1 MSQLQLSLYS
11 ARCHA
16 STFPLDIDKAV
27 ASPEALKSRLSRC
40 GCLHKKTTF
49 TFLQYSNFIH
59 ARKIARMARRPHI
72 TFSLPFSLILLILS
86 VTIVAQDDD
95 EPTSSASQVSTAFT
109 EAVTGLT
116 MERFFGART
125 TFGFAMTMPETPV
138 DSFIGQMSFPL
149 INDAGWGAIGLTG
162 DMENNFFLAAWSDG
176 AGGVMAS
183 FRQGTNEDNP
193 PEVVGNFAVRP
204 IAEATAVNDSFLTF
218 TFLCEGCM
226 DSALGLG
233 AEATG
238 ADGVMGWALSEQA
251 VADQGSPDA
260 QLGFHERGFGPFTMR
275 LGQARSASFEAVAA
289 QAGAPV
295 QSSGNASPVAL
306 NVAGG
311 ESEGEGEDED
321 EGGEGGGGGNS
332 VGGQSDDQEED
343 DD

>member
-1 MSQLQLSLYS
+1 
-11 ARCHA
+11 
-16 STFPLDIDKAV
+16 
-27 ASPEALKSRLSRC
+27 
-40 GCLHKKTTF
+40 
-49 TFLQYSNFIH
+49 
-59 ARKIARMARRPHI
+59 MARQPLI
-72 TFSLPFSLILLILS
+72 GVFLPFSLILLILS
-86 VTIVAQDDD
+86 ATIVAQDDD
-95 EPTSSASQVSTAFT
+95 EPTSSAAQVSTAFT
-109 EAVTGLT
+109 EAATGLT

-149 INDAGWGAIGLTG
+149 VNGAGWGAIGLTG
-162 DMENNFFLAAWSDG
+162 DMENNFFLAAWADG

-183 FRQGTNEDNP
+183 FRQGTNEDDP

-204 IAEATAVNDSFLTF
+204 IAEATAVNNSFLTF

-251 VADQGSPDA
+251 VANQGSPDG

-275 LGQARSASFEAVAA
+275 LGQARSTSFEAVAA
-289 QAGAPV
+289 QAGTPV
-295 QSSGNASPVAL
+295 QASGNASPVAL

-311 ESEGEGEDED
+311 ESEGEDED
-321 EGGEGGGGGNS
+321 DDSEGAGGGTS
-332 VGGQSDDQEED
+332 SGGQSDDQEEED

>member
-1 MSQLQLSLYS
+1 
-11 ARCHA
+11 
-16 STFPLDIDKAV
+16 
-27 ASPEALKSRLSRC
+27 
-40 GCLHKKTTF
+40 
-49 TFLQYSNFIH
+49 
-59 ARKIARMARRPHI
+59 MARRPI
-72 TFSLPFSLILLILS
+72 IGVSLPFALILLLLS
-86 VTIVAQDDD
+86 VKIVAQDDD
-95 EPTSSASQVSTAFT
+95 EPTSSAAQVSTAFT

-138 DSFIGQMSFPL
+138 DSYIGQMTFPL
-149 INDAGWGAIGLTG
+149 VNGAGWGAVGLTG

-183 FRQGTNEDNP
+183 FRQGTNEDDP

-204 IAEATAVNDSFLTF
+204 IAAATAVNNSFLTF
-218 TFLCEGCM
+218 TFLCEGCVNT
-226 DSALGLG
+226 ALGLG

-251 VADQGSPDA
+251 VADQRSPDA

-275 LGQARSASFEAVAA
+275 LAQARSASFETVAA
-289 QAGAPV
+289 QAGAPI
-295 QSSGNASPVAL
+295 QASGRASPVAL

-311 ESEGEGEDED
+311 ESEDEDED
-321 EGGEGGGGGNS
+321 DNKGARGGNAAS
-332 VGGQSDDQEED
+332 GQSDDEDED

>member
-1 MSQLQLSLYS
+1 MG
-11 ARCHA
+11 
-16 STFPLDIDKAV
+16 V
-27 ASPEALKSRLSRC
+27 
-40 GCLHKKTTF
+40 
-49 TFLQYSNFIH
+49 
-59 ARKIARMARRPHI
+59 
-72 TFSLPFSLILLILS
+72 SLPFALTLLLLS
-86 VTIVAQDDD
+86 VKIVAQDDD
-95 EPTSSASQVSTAFT
+95 EPTSSAAQVSTAFT

-138 DSFIGQMSFPL
+138 DSYIGQMTFPL
-149 INDAGWGAIGLTG
+149 VNGAGWGAVGLTG

-183 FRQGTNEDNP
+183 FRQGTNEDDP

-204 IAEATAVNDSFLTF
+204 IAAATAVNNSFLTF

-226 DSALGLG
+226 NAALGLG

-251 VADQGSPDA
+251 VADQRSPDA

-275 LGQARSASFEAVAA
+275 LAQARSASFESVAA
-289 QAGAPV
+289 QAGAPI
-295 QSSGNASPVAL
+295 QASGRASPVAL

-311 ESEGEGEDED
+311 ESEDEDED
-321 EGGEGGGGGNS
+321 DNKGARGGNAAS
-332 VGGQSDDQEED
+332 GQSDDEDED

>member
-1 MSQLQLSLYS
+1 
-11 ARCHA
+11 
-16 STFPLDIDKAV
+16 
-27 ASPEALKSRLSRC
+27 
-40 GCLHKKTTF
+40 
-49 TFLQYSNFIH
+49 
-59 ARKIARMARRPHI
+59 
-72 TFSLPFSLILLILS
+72 
-86 VTIVAQDDD
+86 
-95 EPTSSASQVSTAFT
+95 
-109 EAVTGLT
+109 

-138 DSFIGQMSFPL
+138 DSFIGQMTFPL
-149 INDAGWGAIGLTG
+149 VNDAGWGAVGLTG

-183 FRQGTNEDNP
+183 FRQGTNEDDP

-251 VADQGSPDA
+251 VGGQASPDG
-260 QLGFHERGFGPFTMR
+260 QLDFHERGFGPFTMR
-275 LGQARSASFEAVAA
+275 LAQARSASFDGVAA
-289 QAGAPV
+289 QAGTPLQAL
-295 QSSGNASPVAL
+295 GNASPVAL

-311 ESEGEGEDED
+311 ESEEGEDD
-321 EGGEGGGGGNS
+321 DDDNEGGGGANS
-332 VGGQSDDQEED
+332 ASGQSGDQED
-343 DD
+343 DDY

>member
-1 MSQLQLSLYS
+1 MAVIVRLLS
-11 ARCHA
+11 
-16 STFPLDIDKAV
+16 
-27 ASPEALKSRLSRC
+27 
-40 GCLHKKTTF
+40 
-49 TFLQYSNFIH
+49 N
-59 ARKIARMARRPHI
+59 MARRP
-72 TFSLPFSLILLILS
+72 TNVAYLPLCLIILLLS
-86 VTIVAQDDD
+86 ITTVAQDDD
-95 EPTSSASQVSTAFT
+95 EPTSSAAQVSTAFT
-109 EAVTGLT
+109 EAATGLT

-149 INDAGWGAIGLTG
+149 VNGAGWGAIGLTG
-162 DMENNFFLAAWSDG
+162 DMENNFFLATWADG

-183 FRQGTNEDNP
+183 FRQGTNEDDP

-251 VADQGSPDA
+251 VGNPGSPDG

-275 LGQARSASFEAVAA
+275 LGQARSTTFDAVAA
-289 QAGAPV
+289 QAGTPIQA
-295 QSSGNASPVAL
+295 SGNASPVAL

-311 ESEGEGEDED
+311 EGGEGEDDDED
-321 EGGEGGGGGNS
+321 ENEGGGGGGAGNS
-332 VGGQSDDQEED
+332 AAGSSDDQEEEED

>member
-1 MSQLQLSLYS
+1 
-11 ARCHA
+11 
-16 STFPLDIDKAV
+16 
-27 ASPEALKSRLSRC
+27 
-40 GCLHKKTTF
+40 
-49 TFLQYSNFIH
+49 
-59 ARKIARMARRPHI
+59 MARRPFI
-72 TFSLPFSLILLILS
+72 GVSLPFALILLLLS
-86 VTIVAQDDD
+86 VKIVAQDDD
-95 EPTSSASQVSTAFT
+95 EPTSSAAQVSTAFT

-138 DSFIGQMSFPL
+138 DSYIGQMTFPL
-149 INDAGWGAIGLTG
+149 VNGAGWGAVGLTG

-176 AGGVMAS
+176 SGGVMAS
-183 FRQGTNEDNP
+183 FRQGTNEDDP

-204 IAEATAVNDSFLTF
+204 IAAATAVNNSFLTF

-226 DSALGLG
+226 NAALGLG

-275 LGQARSASFEAVAA
+275 LAQARSASFEGVAA
-289 QAGAPV
+289 QAGAPI
-295 QSSGNASPVAL
+295 QASGNASPVAL

-311 ESEGEGEDED
+311 GSEEGEDED
-321 EGGEGGGGGNS
+321 DNEGAQGGNAAN
-332 VGGQSDDQEED
+332 GQSDDEDED

>member
-1 MSQLQLSLYS
+1 
-11 ARCHA
+11 
-16 STFPLDIDKAV
+16 
-27 ASPEALKSRLSRC
+27 
-40 GCLHKKTTF
+40 
-49 TFLQYSNFIH
+49 
-59 ARKIARMARRPHI
+59 MARRPMVGV
-72 TFSLPFSLILLILS
+72 SLPFCLILLLFSVKIL
-86 VTIVAQDDD
+86 AQDDD
-95 EPTSSASQVSTAFT
+95 EPTSSAAQVSTAFT

-149 INDAGWGAIGLTG
+149 INGAGWGAIGLTG

-176 AGGVMAS
+176 AGEVMAS
-183 FRQGTNEDNP
+183 FRQGTNEDDP

-204 IAEATAVNDSFLTF
+204 IAEATAVNDTFLTF
-218 TFLCEGCM
+218 TFMCEGCL

-233 AEATG
+233 AEATL

-251 VADQGSPDA
+251 VADPGSPDA

-295 QSSGNASPVAL
+295 QASGNASPVAL

-311 ESEGEGEDED
+311 EGEDDED
-321 EGGEGGGGGNS
+321 EGEDSEEGASGNS
-332 VGGQSDDQEED
+332 VTGPSNEQEEED
-343 DD
+343 DDD

>member
-1 MSQLQLSLYS
+1 
-11 ARCHA
+11 
-16 STFPLDIDKAV
+16 
-27 ASPEALKSRLSRC
+27 
-40 GCLHKKTTF
+40 
-49 TFLQYSNFIH
+49 
-59 ARKIARMARRPHI
+59 MARQPFI
-72 TFSLPFSLILLILS
+72 GVSLPFALILLLLS
-86 VTIVAQDDD
+86 VKIVAQDDD
-95 EPTSSASQVSTAFT
+95 EPTSSAAQVSTAFT

-138 DSFIGQMSFPL
+138 DSYIGQMTFPL
-149 INDAGWGAIGLTG
+149 VNGAGWGAVGLTG

-183 FRQGTNEDNP
+183 FRQGTNEDDP

-204 IAEATAVNDSFLTF
+204 IAAATAVNDSFLTF

-226 DSALGLG
+226 NAALGLG

-251 VADQGSPDA
+251 VADQRSPDA

-275 LGQARSASFEAVAA
+275 LAQARSASFESVAA
-289 QAGAPV
+289 QAGAPI
-295 QSSGNASPVAL
+295 QASGRASPVAL

-311 ESEGEGEDED
+311 ESEDDDED
-321 EGGEGGGGGNS
+321 DNEGARGGNAAS
-332 VGGQSDDQEED
+332 GQSDDEDED

>member
-1 MSQLQLSLYS
+1 
-11 ARCHA
+11 
-16 STFPLDIDKAV
+16 
-27 ASPEALKSRLSRC
+27 
-40 GCLHKKTTF
+40 
-49 TFLQYSNFIH
+49 
-59 ARKIARMARRPHI
+59 MARQPLI
-72 TFSLPFSLILLILS
+72 GVFLPFSLILLILS
-86 VTIVAQDDD
+86 ATIVAQDDD

-149 INDAGWGAIGLTG
+149 VNGAGWGAIGLTG
-162 DMENNFFLAAWSDG
+162 DMENNFFLAAWADG

-183 FRQGTNEDNP
+183 FRQGTNEDDP

-204 IAEATAVNDSFLTF
+204 IAEATAVNNSFLTF

-251 VADQGSPDA
+251 VGGQGSPDG

-275 LGQARSASFEAVAA
+275 LGQARSTSFEAVAA

-295 QSSGNASPVAL
+295 QASGSASPVAL

-311 ESEGEGEDED
+311 ESEGGEDD
-321 EGGEGGGGGNS
+321 DDDSEGGGGGVS
-332 VGGQSDDQEED
+332 AGGQSDDQEEED

>member
-1 MSQLQLSLYS
+1 
-11 ARCHA
+11 
-16 STFPLDIDKAV
+16 
-27 ASPEALKSRLSRC
+27 
-40 GCLHKKTTF
+40 
-49 TFLQYSNFIH
+49 
-59 ARKIARMARRPHI
+59 MARRPI
-72 TFSLPFSLILLILS
+72 IGVSLPFALILLLLS
-86 VTIVAQDDD
+86 VKIVAQDDD
-95 EPTSSASQVSTAFT
+95 EPTSSAAQVSTAFT

-138 DSFIGQMSFPL
+138 DSYIGQMTFPL
-149 INDAGWGAIGLTG
+149 INGAGWGAVGLTG

-183 FRQGTNEDNP
+183 FRQGTNEDDP

-204 IAEATAVNDSFLTF
+204 IAGATAVNNSFLTF
-218 TFLCEGCM
+218 TFLCEGCINT
-226 DSALGLG
+226 ALGLG

-251 VADQGSPDA
+251 VADQRSPDA

-275 LGQARSASFEAVAA
+275 LAQARSASFEGVAA
-289 QAGAPV
+289 QAGAPI
-295 QSSGNASPVAL
+295 QASGRASPVAL

-311 ESEGEGEDED
+311 ESEDEDED
-321 EGGEGGGGGNS
+321 DNKGARGGNAAS
-332 VGGQSDDQEED
+332 GQSDDEDED

>member
-1 MSQLQLSLYS
+1 MARHFSLEKLLRLSLV
-11 ARCHA
+11 
-16 STFPLDIDKAV
+16 L
-27 ASPEALKSRLSRC
+27 LL
-40 GCLHKKTTF
+40 
-49 TFLQYSNFIH
+49 
-59 ARKIARMARRPHI
+59 
-72 TFSLPFSLILLILS
+72 LP
-86 VTIVAQDDD
+86 VNTVAQDDD
-95 EPTSSASQVSTAFT
+95 EPTSSTSQVSTAFT

-116 MERFFGART
+116 MELFFGART

-149 INDAGWGAIGLTG
+149 INGAGWGAIGLTG

-176 AGGVMAS
+176 AGSVMAS
-183 FRQGTNEDNP
+183 FRQGTNEDDP

-204 IAEATAVNDSFLTF
+204 IAEATAVNSTFLTF

-233 AEATG
+233 AEATL

-251 VADQGSPDA
+251 VANQGSPDA

-275 LGQARSASFEAVAA
+275 LGQARSASFDTVAA
-289 QAGAPV
+289 QAGGAITA
-295 QSSGNASPVAL
+295 SGNASPVAL

-311 ESEGEGEDED
+311 GGENEQGDDEGEDDD
-321 EGGEGGGGGNS
+321 ESGGNAAI
-332 VGGQSDDQEED
+332 GQSDNEDED

>member
-1 MSQLQLSLYS
+1 
-11 ARCHA
+11 
-16 STFPLDIDKAV
+16 
-27 ASPEALKSRLSRC
+27 
-40 GCLHKKTTF
+40 
-49 TFLQYSNFIH
+49 
-59 ARKIARMARRPHI
+59 MARRPI
-72 TFSLPFSLILLILS
+72 IGVSLPFALILLLLS
-86 VTIVAQDDD
+86 VKTVAQDDD
-95 EPTSSASQVSTAFT
+95 EPTSSAAQVSTAFT

-138 DSFIGQMSFPL
+138 DSYIGQMTFPL
-149 INDAGWGAIGLTG
+149 VNGAGWGAVGLTG

-183 FRQGTNEDNP
+183 FRQGTNEDDP

-204 IAEATAVNDSFLTF
+204 IAGATAVNNSFLTF
-218 TFLCEGCM
+218 TFLCEGCINT
-226 DSALGLG
+226 ALGLG

-251 VADQGSPDA
+251 VADQRSPDA

-275 LGQARSASFEAVAA
+275 LAQARSASFESVAA
-289 QAGAPV
+289 QAGAPI
-295 QSSGNASPVAL
+295 QASGRASPVAL

-311 ESEGEGEDED
+311 ESEDEDED
-321 EGGEGGGGGNS
+321 DNEGARGGNTAS
-332 VGGQSDDQEED
+332 GQSDDEDED

>member
-1 MSQLQLSLYS
+1 
-11 ARCHA
+11 
-16 STFPLDIDKAV
+16 
-27 ASPEALKSRLSRC
+27 
-40 GCLHKKTTF
+40 
-49 TFLQYSNFIH
+49 
-59 ARKIARMARRPHI
+59 MARTPLIGRC
-72 TFSLPFSLILLILS
+72 LPLCLILFLLS
-86 VTIVAQDDD
+86 VRTVAQDDD
-95 EPTSSASQVSTAFT
+95 EPTSSAAQISTAFT
-109 EAVTGLT
+109 EAATGLT

-149 INDAGWGAIGLTG
+149 VNGAGWGAIGLTG
-162 DMENNFFLAAWSDG
+162 DMENNFFLATWADG

-183 FRQGTNEDNP
+183 FRQGTNEDDP

-251 VADQGSPDA
+251 VANPGSPDG

-275 LGQARSASFEAVAA
+275 LAQARSTSFEAVAA
-289 QAGAPV
+289 QAGTPIQA
-295 QSSGNASPVAL
+295 SGNASPVAL

-311 ESEGEGEDED
+311 EGGDDDDDGEES
-321 EGGEGGGGGNS
+321 EGGGRGSAAGGGNAAAGS
-332 VGGQSDDQEED
+332 SDDQED
-343 DD
+343 DDDD

>member
-1 MSQLQLSLYS
+1 
-11 ARCHA
+11 
-16 STFPLDIDKAV
+16 
-27 ASPEALKSRLSRC
+27 
-40 GCLHKKTTF
+40 
-49 TFLQYSNFIH
+49 
-59 ARKIARMARRPHI
+59 MARQPFI
-72 TFSLPFSLILLILS
+72 GVSLPFALILLLLS
-86 VTIVAQDDD
+86 VKIVAQDDD
-95 EPTSSASQVSTAFT
+95 EPTSSAAQVSTAFT

-138 DSFIGQMSFPL
+138 DSYIGQMTFPL
-149 INDAGWGAIGLTG
+149 VNGAGWGAVGLTG

-183 FRQGTNEDNP
+183 FRQGTNEDDP

-204 IAEATAVNDSFLTF
+204 IAAATAVNNSFLTF

-226 DSALGLG
+226 NAALGLG

-251 VADQGSPDA
+251 VADQRSPDA

-275 LGQARSASFEAVAA
+275 LPQARSASFESVAA
-289 QAGAPV
+289 QAGAPI
-295 QSSGNASPVAL
+295 QASGRASPVAL

-311 ESEGEGEDED
+311 ESEDDDED
-321 EGGEGGGGGNS
+321 DNEGARGGNAAS
-332 VGGQSDDQEED
+332 GQSDDEDED

>member
-1 MSQLQLSLYS
+1 
-11 ARCHA
+11 
-16 STFPLDIDKAV
+16 
-27 ASPEALKSRLSRC
+27 
-40 GCLHKKTTF
+40 
-49 TFLQYSNFIH
+49 
-59 ARKIARMARRPHI
+59 MARRSI
-72 TFSLPFSLILLILS
+72 FGVSLPFCLVLLLLS
-86 VTIVAQDDD
+86 VITVAQDDD
-95 EPTSSASQVSTAFT
+95 EPTSSAAQVSTAFT

-125 TFGFAMTMPETPV
+125 TFGFAMTMPETAV

-149 INDAGWGAIGLTG
+149 VNGAGWGAIGLTG

-183 FRQGTNEDNP
+183 FRQGTNEDDP

-251 VADQGSPDA
+251 VGGQGSPDG

-275 LGQARSASFEAVAA
+275 LGQARAASFDAVAA
-289 QAGAPV
+289 QAGTPIQA
-295 QSSGNASPVAL
+295 SGSASPVAL

-311 ESEGEGEDED
+311 ESEGEDDDDEN
-321 EGGEGGGGGNS
+321 EGAGGGNP
-332 VGGQSDDQEED
+332 VGGSSDDQD
-343 DD
+343 DDDDD